1 MSYLEMKAMIAGF
14 GNQLRWATDLEPVAI
29 TPASLVLVAGMGGSG
44 ISGDFAAALADTPV
58 FVNKSYGLPNWVKSA
73 EPLVVAMSYSGNTEE
88 TLSAAET
95 AAAHGLTPAVV
106 TGGGTLAAWAGEYG
120 WPTVTV
126 PAGLQ
131 PRAALGYLLGG
142 LLHLLN
148 AAGATSVERRDL
160 VSAADIADSICGE
173 GGSGWALAADLAAG
187 LEGRIV
193 AVYGGGGITS
203 PVAQRWKTQI
213 NENAKWPAWYSILPE
228 LDHNEIVSWTTQAD
242 VTRNHVG
249 IVSLRDRAEP
259 PGVVARFRHT
269 AEITG
274 GDVAWVGEVWSQ
286 GESALERMVSLASM
300 GDLVS
305 LELARLLGVDP
316 VPVEA
321 IENLKRKL
329 LEEGAASP
337 MKDSPTKAKDAS

>member
-1 MSYLEMKAMIAGF
+1 MSYQQMKAMIAGF
-14 GNQLRWATDLEPVAI
+14 GEQLRWATDLDPVTI
-29 TPASLVLVAGMGGSG
+29 SSASQVLVAGMGGSG

-73 EPLVVAMSYSGNTEE
+73 RPLVVAMSYSGNTEE

-95 AAAHGLTPAVV
+95 AAAQGLTPAVV
-106 TGGGTLAAWAGEYG
+106 TGGGTLAAWAAEHG
-120 WPTVTV
+120 WPSVMV
-126 PAGLQ
+126 PGGLQ

-148 AAGATSVERRDL
+148 AAGATSVGHRDL
-160 VSAADIADSICGE
+160 MSAADIADSITGE
-173 GGSGWALAADLAAG
+173 GGSGWTLAADLAQG
-187 LEGRIV
+187 LNGRIV

-213 NENAKWPAWYSILPE
+213 NENAKWPAWYSVLPE
-228 LDHNEIVSWTTQAD
+228 LDHNEIVSWTSLAD
-242 VTRNHVG
+242 LTRDHVG

-259 PGVVARFRHT
+259 PGVAARFRHT
-269 AEITG
+269 SKITG
-274 GDVAWVGEVWSQ
+274 RDVAWVGEVWSQ
-286 GESALERMVSLASM
+286 GDSPLERMVSLASM

-316 VPVEA
+316 VPVDP

-329 LEEGAASP
+329 MEEGAPLPIKTRS
-337 MKDSPTKAKDAS
+337 